1 LEQNHKTNNLEQ
13 NHKTLKIESTGVQ
26 IFPLIV
32 QNLAGSEVL
41 DLLRVSLTNLM
52 DDSDPQSIYLS
63 KITFQGD
70 HLIDAS

>member
-1 LEQNHKTNNLEQ
+1 MEQNHKTNNLEQ

-41 DLLRVSLTNLM
+41 DLRVGLTNLM
-52 DDSDPQSIYLS
+52 DDSDLPSIDLS
-63 KITFQGD
+63 KITVQ
-70 HLIDAS
+70 